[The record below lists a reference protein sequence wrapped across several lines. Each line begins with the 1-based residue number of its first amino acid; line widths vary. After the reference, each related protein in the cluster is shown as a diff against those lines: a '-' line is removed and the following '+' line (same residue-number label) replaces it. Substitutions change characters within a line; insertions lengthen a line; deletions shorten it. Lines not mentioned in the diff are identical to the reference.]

1 MKKDTLVK
9 LCLEL
14 EGAVETYP
22 FKDKQYEQYAVIRHK
37 NNNKWFA
44 LIFYLEDKLF
54 INLKCSPIDSAILR
68 DEYEFIT
75 PAWHMNKTHW
85 IKVEIAK
92 VPVDLLKSLI
102 LNSYNL
108 TLK

>member
-9 LCLEL
+9 LCLDFED
-14 EGAVETYP
+14 AIETYP
-22 FKDKQYEQYAVIRHK
+22 FKDKTYEQYAVIRHK

-44 LIFYLEDKLF
+44 LIFYLEEKLF

-68 DEYEFIT
+68 DEYDFIT

-85 IKVEIAK
+85 IKIDIEK
-92 VPVDLLKSLI
+92 VPEDLLKNLI

-108 TLK
+108 TL